1 MAISLFR
8 RGNTA
13 TNNSYKGVNGEVTIN
28 TTTKAIRIHDGITT
42 GGFEGARRDLTNI
55 LPTGP
60 INFNGQA
67 ITNVVVDTTGELTA
81 TSLQTNNISSFTEGG
96 TLTFNSPTNFDSIVN
111 INNDLKLNSYG
122 LDTVNLSLNHDD
134 NPTIAMDS
142 KTGNVNISGITNLAI
157 TSLNQGADVYGD
169 LTLHDSTFYVLNDLG
184 QSKFSVNPAISSTAV
199 SGTLEVSNAI
209 LVDTITEY
217 SLNNGVYISNNT
229 TIGGSISTDAF
240 DSSSSLTD
248 ISSTVTTITSNTIN
262 LVGYVSQIGD
272 FDISGNFSIDGNF
285 SINGTLSTLHS
296 ENLSVKDTLIVL
308 NDEIG
313 NANPVNDSGVIIDRG
328 NQDNAGMFWS
338 ESQHKFAFITA
349 SSIDGTSVGNLL
361 TTGGTV
367 SYAGLLAGSIDLKDN
382 VGDTIFSVDNAGDVH
397 VYGDLIVDGGLT
409 GNASTATA
417 WASAMTLSLIGDV
430 TGSVSFNGGTSP
442 ISMTTSLGTITLG
455 TDTTGAYVESVS
467 AGTGISIS
475 GTASIPVV
483 DLATSGVNA
492 DTYKSVTVDT
502 YGRVTAGTNPTSLS
516 GYGITDAQP
525 LDATLTALASVSTTA
540 NKLIYADGVDS
551 FTTTDLSS
559 FGRSLIDDADASA
572 SRSTLGLVIGTNV
585 QAYDATLN
593 ALASVST
600 SANKL
605 IYADG
610 VDSFTTTDISAFGR
624 GLIDDADASTARTT
638 LGLGTASVEN
648 VTDLLTKAGNLSG
661 LADTTTAR
669 SNLGLVIGTNVQAY
683 DATLNALAGLTTV
696 ADQTIYSTGADTFA
710 MTTLS
715 SFGRSLIDDTD
726 ASTARTTLGLA
737 IGTNVQAYDATLAG
751 LASVTT
757 SADTLIYAN
766 GVDTFTTT
774 TLSSFARTL
783 LDDADASTA
792 RSTLGLGTAS
802 TQSTSTFLQVA
813 NNLSDLNNAGTAR
826 TNLGLA
832 IGTNVQAYDAT
843 LAGLASVSTSADT
856 LIYATNVDT
865 FTTTTITTFG
875 RSLIDDAD
883 ASTARTTLGLG
894 TASTQSTGTFLQVA
908 NNLSDLNNASTART
922 NLGLGTIATQASS
935 AFVDTTTSQS
945 VGGTKTF
952 TGDIAFSGSGKI
964 TLSSTSVATTQTAL
978 NNSTAIA
985 TTAYV
990 QTATRVTTDQKTTNY
1005 TLVIGDEGK
1014 MIEFNSASNLTL
1026 TIPANSSV
1034 AFPVGTQILIARLGT
1049 GKVNVAIT
1057 TDTLYSVSSNRYV
1070 ASQYSGATLVKTTST
1085 TWYLFGDLSAT

>member
-111 INNDLKLNSYG
+111 INDNLKLNSYG
-122 LDTVNLSLNHDD
+122 LDTVTLTLNHDD
-134 NPTIAMDS
+134 NPTITLDS
-142 KTGNVNISGITNLAI
+142 QSGDVNITGTTNLET

-169 LTLHDSTFYVLNDLG
+169 LNINNNSNLTVFNDES
-184 QSKFSVNPAISSTAV
+184 QVVFSVNTASATTSV
-199 SGTLEVSNAI
+199 NGTLNIDDLI
-209 LVDTITEY
+209 LVDNISELT
-217 SLNNGVYISNNT
+217 LNHGVYISNNT
-229 TIGGSISTDAF
+229 TINGSISTDAF

-397 VYGDLIVDGGLT
+397 VYGDLILDGGLT

-492 DTYKSVTVDT
+492 DTYKSVTVDA

-624 GLIDDADASTARTT
+624 SLIDDADASTARTT

-751 LASVTT
+751 LASVVT

-843 LAGLASVSTSADT
+843 LAGLASVTTSADT

-894 TASTQSTGTFLQVA
+894 T
-908 NNLSDLNNASTART
+908 
-922 NLGLGTIATQASS
+922 IATQASS
-935 AFVDTTTSQS
+935 AFVDTTTNQS

-964 TLSSTSVATTQTAL
+964 TLSSTSVATTQSAL

>member
-1 MAISLFR
+1 MAISFFR

-13 TNNSYKGVNGEVTIN
+13 INNSYKGVNGEVTIN

-111 INNDLKLNSYG
+111 INDNLKLNSYG
-122 LDTVNLSLNHDD
+122 LDTVTLTLNHDD
-134 NPTIAMDS
+134 NPTITLDS
-142 KTGNVNISGITNLAI
+142 QSGDVNITGTTNLET

-169 LTLHDSTFYVLNDLG
+169 LNINNNSNLTVFNDES
-184 QSKFSVNPAISSTAV
+184 QVVFSVNTASATTSV
-199 SGTLEVSNAI
+199 NGTLNIDDLI
-209 LVDTITEY
+209 LVDNISELT
-217 SLNNGVYISNNT
+217 LNHGVYISNNT
-229 TIGGSISTDAF
+229 TINGSISTDAF

-382 VGDTIFSVDNAGDVH
+382 VGDTIFNVNNAGDVH
-397 VYGDLIVDGGLT
+397 VYGDLILDGGLT

-492 DTYKSVTVDT
+492 DTYKSVTVDA

-624 GLIDDADASTARTT
+624 SLIDDADASTARTT

-751 LASVTT
+751 LASVVT

-843 LAGLASVSTSADT
+843 LAGLASVTTSADT

-894 TASTQSTGTFLQVA
+894 T
-908 NNLSDLNNASTART
+908 
-922 NLGLGTIATQASS
+922 IATQASS
-935 AFVDTTTSQS
+935 AFVDTTTNQS

-964 TLSSTSVATTQTAL
+964 TLSSTSVATTQSAL

>member
-142 KTGNVNISGITNLAI
+142 KTGNINISGITNLAI

-248 ISSTVTTITSNTIN
+248 ISSTITTITSNTIN

-361 TTGGTV
+361 TTGGTI
-367 SYAGLLAGSIDLKDN
+367 SYAGLLAGSIDLKDT
-382 VGDTIFSVDNAGDVH
+382 VGDTIFSVNNAGDVH
-397 VYGDLIVDGGLT
+397 VYGDLILDGGLT
-409 GNASTATA
+409 GNASTATT

-442 ISMTTSLGTITLG
+442 VSMTTSFGTITLG

-483 DLATSGVNA
+483 DLATSGVSA

-540 NKLIYADGVDS
+540 NKLIYATGEDT

-624 GLIDDADASTARTT
+624 SLIDDADASTARTT

-726 ASTARTTLGLA
+726 ASTARSTLGLA

-792 RSTLGLGTAS
+792 RSTLGL
-802 TQSTSTFLQVA
+802 V
-813 NNLSDLNNAGTAR
+813 
-826 TNLGLA
+826 

>member
-67 ITNVVVDTTGELTA
+67 ITNVVVDTTGALTV
-81 TSLQTNNISSFTEGG
+81 TSLQTDNISSVTEGG
-96 TLTFNSPTNFDSIVN
+96 TLTFNSPTNFDSVVN

-122 LDTVNLSLNHDD
+122 LDTVTLSLNHDN

-157 TSLNQGADVYGD
+157 TSLNEGADVYGD
-169 LTLHDSTFYVLNDLG
+169 LTLLNNSNFSVLND
-184 QSKFSVNPAISSTAV
+184 QSQVVFSINTSSATTAV
-199 SGTLEVSNAI
+199 NGTLDVNDII
-209 LVDTITEY
+209 LVDNISELT
-217 SLNNGVYISNNT
+217 LNHGVYISNNT
-229 TIGGSISTDAF
+229 TINGSISTDAF

-248 ISSTVTTITSNTIN
+248 ISSNVTNITSNTIN
-262 LVGYVSQIGD
+262 IVGYVSQIGD
-272 FDISGNFSIDGNF
+272 FDITGNFTIDGNF
-285 SINGTLSTLHS
+285 SIQGTLSTLHS
-296 ENLSVKDTLIVL
+296 QNLSVKDTLILL

-313 NANPVNDSGVIIDRG
+313 NADPINDSGVIIDRG
-328 NQDNAGMFWS
+328 SQDNAGMFWS

-349 SSIDGTSVGNLL
+349 TSINGSSVGNLL

-367 SYAGLLAGSIDLKDN
+367 SYAGLLAGSIDLKDTN
-382 VGDTIFSVDNAGDVH
+382 GNTSFSVNNAGDVH
-397 VYGDLIVDGGLT
+397 VYGDLILDGGLT

-442 ISMTTSLGTITLG
+442 VSMTTSFGTITLG
-455 TDTTGAYVESVS
+455 TDTTGAYVQSVS

-483 DLATSGVNA
+483 NLATSGVSAN
-492 DTYKSVTVDT
+492 TYKSVTVDT

-551 FTTTDLSS
+551 FTTTDLSA
-559 FGRSLIDDADASA
+559 FGRSLIDDASASA
-572 SRSTLGLVIGTNV
+572 SRSTLGLVIGTDV

-593 ALASVST
+593 ALASVVT

-610 VDSFTTTDISAFGR
+610 IDSFTTTDLSAFGR
-624 GLIDDADASTARTT
+624 SLIDDADANTARTT

-648 VTDLLTKAGNLSG
+648 VADLLTKAGNLSG
-661 LADTTTAR
+661 LANTTTAR

-726 ASTARTTLGLA
+726 ASTARSTLGLV

-757 SADTLIYAN
+757 SADTLIYATN
-766 GVDTFTTT
+766 VDTFTTT
-774 TLSSFARTL
+774 TLSTFIRTL
-783 LDDADASTA
+783 LDDADAT
-792 RSTLGLGTAS
+792 
-802 TQSTSTFLQVA
+802 
-813 NNLSDLNNAGTAR
+813 TAR
-826 TNLGLA
+826 TTLGLA
-832 IGTNVQAYDAT
+832 IGTNVQAW
-843 LAGLASVSTSADT
+843 
-856 LIYATNVDT
+856 
-865 FTTTTITTFG
+865 
-875 RSLIDDAD
+875 DAD
-883 ASTARTTLGLG
+883 LDAIAALSG
-894 TASTQSTGTFLQVA
+894 TAGYLKKTAA
-908 NNLSDLNNASTART
+908 NTWSLDNVT
-922 NLGLGTIATQASS
+922 
-935 AFVDTTTSQS
+935 FVDTSTTQS
-945 VGGTKTF
+945 SIGGAKTF
-952 TGDIAFSGSGKI
+952 TAGVTF
-964 TLSSTSVATTQTAL
+964 SSTVALGSSATAFTQSAN
-978 NNSTAIA
+978 NNSTAVA

-990 QTATRVTTDQKTTNY
+990 DSAVSTTPISQKTANY
-1005 TLVIGDEGK
+1005 TLVLTDAGK

-1034 AFPVGTQILIARLGT
+1034 AFPVGTQILIGRLGS

-1057 TDTLYSVSSNRYV
+1057 TDTLYSVSIGGVQAKYLS
-1070 ASQYSGATLVKTTST
+1070 SQYSGATLVKNSSTS
-1085 TWYLFGDLSAT
+1085 WYLFGDLSAT

>member
-111 INNDLKLNSYG
+111 INDNLKLNSYG
-122 LDTVNLSLNHDD
+122 LDTVTLTLNHDD
-134 NPTIAMDS
+134 NPTITLDS
-142 KTGNVNISGITNLAI
+142 QSGDVNITGTTNLET

-169 LTLHDSTFYVLNDLG
+169 LNINNNSNLTVFNDES
-184 QSKFSVNPAISSTAV
+184 QVVFSVNTASATTSV
-199 SGTLEVSNAI
+199 NGTLNIDDLI
-209 LVDTITEY
+209 LVDNISELT
-217 SLNNGVYISNNT
+217 LNHGVYISNNT
-229 TIGGSISTDAF
+229 TINGSISTDAF

-382 VGDTIFSVDNAGDVH
+382 VGDTIFNVNNAGDVH
-397 VYGDLIVDGGLT
+397 VYGDLILDGGLT

-492 DTYKSVTVDT
+492 DTYKSVTVDA

-624 GLIDDADASTARTT
+624 SLIDDADASTARTT

-751 LASVTT
+751 LASVVT

-843 LAGLASVSTSADT
+843 LAGLASVTTSADT

-894 TASTQSTGTFLQVA
+894 T
-908 NNLSDLNNASTART
+908 
-922 NLGLGTIATQASS
+922 IATQASS
-935 AFVDTTTSQS
+935 AFVDTTTNQS

-964 TLSSTSVATTQTAL
+964 TLSSTSVATTQSAL